1 MLDINLYSL
10 EGTDEFS
17 GKWVCYGR
25 CSIPYRFLNMMSMTV
40 VQTVPQF
47 SLCSSFLI
55 PLGLGCHHLLYV
67 DVSELSIRLLLV
79 FLSILFRLT

>member
-17 GKWVCYGR
+17 GKRGCYGR
-25 CSIPYRFLNMMSMTV
+25 WSISYRFLNMMSMTV

-47 SLCSSFLI
+47 SLCSGFLFSFRVGIRISSFAFMLM
-55 PLGLGCHHLLYV
+55 
-67 DVSELSIRLLLV
+67 SLSYP
-79 FLSILFRLT
+79 

>member
-17 GKWVCYGR
+17 GKRGCYGR
-25 CSIPYRFLNMMSMTV
+25 WSISYRFLNMMSMTV

-47 SLCSSFLI
+47 SLCSGFLFPFRVGVGVSSFAFMLM
-55 PLGLGCHHLLYV
+55 
-67 DVSELSIRLLLV
+67 SLSYP
-79 FLSILFRLT
+79 